1 MHAWLPGLI
10 SVSESW
16 LPAVGGGGF
25 VPRWAFMYSRFL
37 ILGFLDKRPD
47 EVAVSGL
54 VWGLCISSVQSLS
67 WQTVNGTF
75 LHSPR
80 TGCLLSRS
88 LPYTLDERCVGLP
101 CLPSSPLAL
110 CMLHRIG
117 WGFKERLET
126 LCKSEAGKV
135 HVMEHSLYK
144 AHLHKRYNNLFY
156 TLGWEQLSA

>member
-1 MHAWLPGLI
+1 MTIHTCGRNLSSLTSHFPLIINLRVWKDPYSHLVFITYVHAWLPGLI

-88 LPYTLDERCVGLP
+88 LPYTLDEMCGASVLAFIP
-101 CLPSSPLAL
+101 TCSVYASPHW
-110 CMLHRIG
+110 MRI
-117 WGFKERLET
+117 
-126 LCKSEAGKV
+126 
-135 HVMEHSLYK
+135 
-144 AHLHKRYNNLFY
+144 
-156 TLGWEQLSA
+156 